1 MTFRNFSRAFSGCAA
16 AATLFLAAGAAA
28 QSPTPDFSGAGWI
41 TMRNDFLPPKSG
53 PGPVTFDP
61 AHPYVMDGIPGKQPT
76 FRVADLSN
84 PILMPWVKAA
94 LQKLNENVL
103 AGKTNYTVANTCRP
117 AGVPTIL
124 LVRIT
129 PMQMIQT
136 PKQVWMLW
144 ENDHQVR
151 RVYLDRPHTRNVKP
165 SWFGESVGHYA
176 GDSLVVDTIG
186 ISIRTNVDNYNTP
199 HTDQLHVV
207 ERYHLVDGGK
217 TLQVD
222 VTVDDS
228 GAFTRPWSA
237 IQTYRRTN
245 QPLLEDACAE
255 TATEPVDLGIP
266 SIPVAD
272 RLDF

>member
-1 MTFRNFSRAFSGCAA
+1 MAFRKSRALLCAA
-16 AATLFLAAGAAA
+16 ASLLLFTPAAA
-28 QSPTPDFSGAGWI
+28 QPPAPDFSGAGWI

-61 AHPYVMDGIPGKQPT
+61 THPYVMDGTPGKQPT
-76 FRVADLSN
+76 FRVADLNN
-84 PILMPWVKAA
+84 PVLMPWVKHA
-94 LQKLNENVL
+94 LQKLNQNVL

-129 PMQMIQT
+129 PMQIIQT

-151 RVYLDRPHTRNVKP
+151 RIYLDRPHSRTIKP
-165 SWFGESVGHYA
+165 SWFGESVGHYE
-176 GDSLVVDTIG
+176 GDTLVVDTVG
-186 ISIRTNVDNYNTP
+186 ISTRTNVDNYNTP
-199 HTDQLHVV
+199 HTDKLHVV
-207 ERYHLVDGGK
+207 ERYHLIDGGK
-217 TLQVD
+217 TMQVD
-222 VTVDDS
+222 VTVDDP
-228 GAFTRPWSA
+228 GAFTTPWSA

-245 QPLLEDACAE
+245 QPILEDACAE

-266 SIPVAD
+266 PIPVAQHP
-272 RLDF
+272 DF

>member
-1 MTFRNFSRAFSGCAA
+1 MAFRLSPRAFPGCAA
-16 AATLFLAAGAAA
+16 ALLLAGSAAA
-28 QSPTPDFSGAGWI
+28 QAAAPDFSGAGWI

-61 AHPYVMDGIPGKQPT
+61 AHPYVMDGTPGKQPT
-76 FRVADLSN
+76 FRIADLNN
-84 PILMPWVKAA
+84 PVLMPWVKDA

-136 PKQVWMLW
+136 SSEVWMLW
-144 ENDHQVR
+144 ENDHQIR
-151 RVYLDRPHTRNVKP
+151 RIYLDRPHSKDVKP
-165 SWFGESVGHYA
+165 SWFGESVGHYE

-186 ISIRTNVDNYNTP
+186 ISTRTNVDNYNTP
-199 HTDQLHVV
+199 HTDKLHVV
-207 ERYHLVDGGK
+207 ERYHLIDGGR
-217 TLQVD
+217 TMQVD
-222 VTVDDS
+222 VTVDDP
-228 GAFTRPWSA
+228 GAFTTPWSA

-255 TATEPVDLGIP
+255 TAIEPVDLGIP
-266 SIPVAD
+266 PIPVST
-272 RLDF
+272 RPDF